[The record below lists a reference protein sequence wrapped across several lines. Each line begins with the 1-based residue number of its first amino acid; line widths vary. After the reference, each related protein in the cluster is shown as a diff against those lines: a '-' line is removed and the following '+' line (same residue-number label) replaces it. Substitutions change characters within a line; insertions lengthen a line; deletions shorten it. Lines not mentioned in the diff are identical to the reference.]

1 MSICNGFCM
10 WEAAVS
16 VWASFSSPPIWNFE
30 RKTQWRVAEWNRF
43 CLFSSFHLQKL
54 LFLLQHASLGSGLS
68 SLYALL
74 NCFDCVFLC
83 PSIKT
88 FRSSDSL
95 TWRQRVGLPSTKW
108 LICNFP
114 ILSCIGFLFFGIL
127 NSNFIFVLD
136 KEMKLEERGKE
147 LKVGE

>member
-1 MSICNGFCM
+1 MRGCS
-10 WEAAVS
+10 VS
-16 VWASFSSPPIWNFE
+16 VCVFFFPSYLKFWKKNPMACSRME
-30 RKTQWRVAEWNRF
+30 NRF

-74 NCFDCVFLC
+74 NCFDCVLLC